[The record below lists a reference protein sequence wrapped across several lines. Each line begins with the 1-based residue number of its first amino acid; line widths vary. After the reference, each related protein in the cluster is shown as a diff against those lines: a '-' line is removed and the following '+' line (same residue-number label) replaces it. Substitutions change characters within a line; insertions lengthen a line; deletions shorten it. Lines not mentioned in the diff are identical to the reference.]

1 MYGIG
6 ATIRIGQEIQC
17 LLYAELFHLIKHISI
32 IKKTY
37 IGKL

>member
-17 LLYAELFHLIKHISI
+17 LLYAELFHLIKHIS
-32 IKKTY
+32 KKTY
-37 IGKL
+37 IGKW